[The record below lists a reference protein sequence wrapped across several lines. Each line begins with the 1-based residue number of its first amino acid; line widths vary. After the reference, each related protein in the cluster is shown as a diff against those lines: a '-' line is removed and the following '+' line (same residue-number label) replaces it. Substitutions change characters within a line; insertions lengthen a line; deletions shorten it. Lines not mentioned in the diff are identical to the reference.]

1 MQANDDFLGFN
12 RLKWVKCH
20 TDVIWPV
27 IEIIDALSFHLFY
40 KQWNVIYSAT
50 ARILFHLFHFVWVI
64 VVVITRFRGRDWL
77 TFVITLCLMLPGEFF
92 QSLRVLGFP
101 QKSAWGWECGKFEN
115 YWNLCCFLDLGT
127 CVDMSH
133 HRSSTQ
139 TAVVRN
145 NKWLGYSPH
154 CLFTLA
160 GQDKARWDS
169 SQRLWNTNDIRW
181 SDYERLHWNGQIS
194 LCDHI
199 FPLPWKWFSLARS
212 KW

>member
-1 MQANDDFLGFN
+1 MQA
-12 RLKWVKCH
+12 
-20 TDVIWPV
+20 
-27 IEIIDALSFHLFY
+27 LSYESLRS
-40 KQWNVIYSAT
+40 V
-50 ARILFHLFHFVWVI
+50 L
-64 VVVITRFRGRDWL
+64 VITWHIL
-77 TFVITLCLMLPGEFF
+77 VHLCYKNHSSRIYYCIFF
-92 QSLRVLGFP
+92 GFSAKICPRLRM
-101 QKSAWGWECGKFEN
+101 WEIWKLLKF
-115 YWNLCCFLDLGT
+115 CCFLDLGT

-154 CLFTLA
+154 CLFTLG

-169 SQRLWNTNDIRW
+169 SRRLWNTNDIRW